1 MRDLTVA
8 AVNFRAEPGAIDD
21 NLSRTEAWVARLA
34 DRGVE
39 MVCFPE
45 MSLCGYDHSPRAR
58 SFAQPVPGPIT
69 ERLET
74 LAARQGA
81 VVLAGLAETDAAG
94 RLFISQVIVGPE
106 GLIGTYRKAHLGP
119 FERETFSAG
128 DEVPVFATD
137 VCTFG
142 VQLCYD
148 THFPEMSSIQ
158 GLAGAEVLFFPFAS
172 PHGDPQTR
180 RERIMRYLPARAYDN
195 ACYVVTCNLTGQS
208 AAGSRRSFPGTA
220 LIVSPKGELMN
231 EQVGWEE
238 GAAVATLSAAELRRI
253 GGTRMGHFHDHRRPE
268 LYGALCRPTAEQHPS
283 PGGERKA
290 IPESEA
296 GASTSLPDS
305 TKEIVE

>member
-1 MRDLTVA
+1 MRDLKVA
-8 AVNFRAEPGAIDD
+8 AVNFRAELGAIDD
-21 NLSRTEAWVARLA
+21 NLSRMEAWVRRLA
-34 DRGVE
+34 DQGAE

-45 MSLCGYDHSPRAR
+45 MSLCGYDHSPRVR

-69 ERLET
+69 ERLQTMATREGT
-74 LAARQGA
+74 I
-81 VVLAGLAETDAAG
+81 VLAGLVETDAAD

-137 VCTFG
+137 ACSFG

-148 THFPEMSSIQ
+148 THFPEMSSVQ

-195 ACYVVTCNLTGQS
+195 TCYVVTCNL
-208 AAGSRRSFPGTA
+208 AGWDAGRSRRPFPGTA

-253 GGTRMGHFHDHRRPE
+253 QGTRMGHFRAHRRPK
-268 LYGALCRPTAEQHPS
+268 LYSALCRPAGEQHSS
-283 PGGERKA
+283 PGSERKA
-290 IPESEA
+290 IPECEA
-296 GASTSLPDS
+296 GASASLPDS
-305 TKEIVE
+305 TREIVE